1 MNKHTRFYSRLL
13 LPLVALGIVLAIA
26 IIPTHPGFAQS
37 NESNAI
43 SRGFQADDSNIVAGS
58 LVSTKKDGSDSIELA
73 NSESANRLAGVA
85 SKALVELSSGE
96 TGEVQVLLSGTTA
109 ALVSDINGSIKA
121 GDKITASPI
130 NGVGMLATEDGQIIG
145 IAQSDFKSASA
156 KSRTVKDK
164 NGKNHIVHIGS
175 IPLQVGISYYVAPT
189 SQFVP
194 PFLQQIANTIAGRP
208 VSFMRILLSCLLL
221 LLSFGSIFVLIYTSV
236 RSGIVSLGRN
246 PLAAKAIQRGLL
258 GVIVIVVLVAILAL
272 LGIYLI
278 LTT

>member
-1 MNKHTRFYSRLL
+1 MLT
-13 LPLVALGIVLAIA
+13 VVIVPAHSGL
-26 IIPTHPGFAQS
+26 AQS

-43 SRGFQADDSNIVAGS
+43 SRGFQANDSNIVGGS

-109 ALVSDINGSIKA
+109 ALVSDINGEIKA

-145 IAQSDFKSASA
+145 IAQGDFKSGEA

-164 NGKNHIVHIGS
+164 GGENHTVHIGS
-175 IPLQVGISYYVAPT
+175 IPLRVGISYYVAPT

-258 GVIVIVVLVAILAL
+258 GVIVIVLLVATLAL